1 MQTPIE
7 LTQSKQCILLAL
19 LPTLLSR
26 FRGRHLWKL
35 TRVNLDAEKT
45 LLQQNLYEL
54 SCSSASS
61 IFTWKNFKYLKKHE
75 LFHPVAADF
84 SVAFEYSSQTSRIF
98 KVYKTLIAQKVYVP
112 SFVSMYFSNRNNFT
126 YNKKGF
132 PTGQIST
139 FSQMKWKV
147 TFWKQFSIDF
157 RAVKNRCFFKRI
169 PTMQA
174 KFFKTIFAKNSF
186 VSQMQKILQTQK
198 FPTLTVKIP
207 KTQVWKH
214 ACVWKI

>member
-1 MQTPIE
+1 MTTFIYN
-7 LTQSKQCILLAL
+7 
-19 LPTLLSR
+19 
-26 FRGRHLWKL
+26 F
-35 TRVNLDAEKT
+35 EKT
-45 LLQQNLYEL
+45 WVICRSFVVTAE
-54 SCSSASS
+54 
-61 IFTWKNFKYLKKHE
+61 
-75 LFHPVAADF
+75 F

-214 ACVWKI
+214 ALRMKNLKFGAPPLSKMEFPRKKCRSFRKNEWNVSFSARIFFNS